1 VAATKSPVIFIGTGE
16 HMDELETFEAKSF
29 VSRLLGMGDMSSFV
43 NKITEAIPLDQQPE
57 LLEKLSQGQF
67 TLRIM
72 YEQFQ
77 NIQKM
82 GPLNQVRRGS
92 VKRGTGFGGS
102 FAVVNPVQYENV
114 LKVGALKA
122 GERQRCE

>member
-82 GPLNQVRRGS
+82 GPLNQVS
-92 VKRGTGFGGS
+92 VKKGTGFGGS
-102 FAVVNPVQYENV
+102 CVVSHP
-114 LKVGALKA
+114 
-122 GERQRCE
+122 